1 MHVACICIKL
11 ASKLWNWFCNK
22 CLYCKLLIDKISFIR
37 YGIIIVGNPK
47 VLSKV
52 WSYWSFSL
60 LDILVYLT
68 SYKVFSLYKDL
79 PYLTFCCHAFLFQQ
93 PLWNHLLTYYKEQK
107 CLVEGPLNN
116 LKESMIQFSK
126 PRKLVNTSNPVRT
139 SGELRASFLST
150 NFQLTQAC
158 NSWRL

>member
-1 MHVACICIKL
+1 MIK
-11 ASKLWNWFCNK
+11 F
-22 CLYCKLLIDKISFIR
+22 SFIR

-52 WSYWSFSL
+52 WSFWSFSF
-60 LDILVYLT
+60 LDIHVLVYLKA
-68 SYKVFSLYKDL
+68 YKVFSLYMDL
-79 PYLTFCCHAFLFQQ
+79 PYLTFCCHTFLFQQ